1 MQVETVTAEREEY
14 FKTLYGEI
22 THWARTEGMTPLVS
36 FLPQRIRNWGHHDL
50 AIDLE
55 KGEIWGKN
63 NLTFGLGL
71 GRWGDRGVH
80 NAILK
85 LNFGAYGSSLEDIT
99 RPRTFQ
105 QTLGPQL
112 LADLVDRGNL
122 MSGEF
127 KSYAPG
133 DLVEINCWANARIF
147 GGDNLSGENPYSL
160 VSVVARTIRQ
170 GR

>member
-1 MQVETVTAEREEY
+1 MQVETVVDEANTKREEY

-63 NLTFGLGL
+63 NLTFGLSL
-71 GRWGDRGVH
+71 GRWHYKGIRHG
-80 NAILK
+80 ALK
-85 LNFGAYGSSLEDIT
+85 LNFGAYPFAPELIKTG
-99 RPRTFQ
+99 
-105 QTLGPQL
+105 LGPDV
-112 LADLVDRGNL
+112 LAFIVNRPNL

-127 KSYAPG
+127 KSDSPG
-133 DLVEINCWANARIF
+133 SPVDIDCWANSHVF
-147 GGDNLSGENPYSL
+147 GGDNLNGNNPYSL
-160 VSVVARTIRQ
+160 VSVVGRTIRQ